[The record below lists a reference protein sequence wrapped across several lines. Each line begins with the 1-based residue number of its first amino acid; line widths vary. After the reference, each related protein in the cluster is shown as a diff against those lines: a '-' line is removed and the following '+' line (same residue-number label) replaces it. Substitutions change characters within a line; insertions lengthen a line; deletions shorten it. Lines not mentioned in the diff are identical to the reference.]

1 MAKWLLGLWLAI
13 LLVDVSIQSFC
24 AETKSKKG

>member
-13 LLVDVSIQSFC
+13 LLVDVSVESLLIISNCVF
-24 AETKSKKG
+24 